1 MDRILGVFL
10 IILSALFSGT
20 LAIFACLAYQAGTN
34 PITLLFLRF
43 SIAGVFMILVM
54 AAQGVAFPRGRTL
67 IVLIAMGALFYVSLS
82 LSFFTALTM
91 APAGLVVILLYLY
104 PAFVTILTAIFLK
117 KPVTTFNIVALLL
130 SFIGIVF
137 IVGLNSGKGQ
147 ILGILLAILTAL
159 LFAIYLVLSHKS
171 IIKAGAL
178 SATTVLTFS
187 AGIVFGGIVA
197 VKGVEFP
204 VTMAGWV
211 YAVAVALIPTVLA
224 FLTLFAGL
232 KRIEPPNAAII
243 LTMEPVIAVVL
254 AAVILG
260 ETITP
265 VKILGGMMILSAV
278 ILLARSEMKTVS
290 KTERTCD

>member
-137 IVGLNSGKGQ
+137 IVGLNIGKGQ

-290 KTERTCD
+290 KTERTGD

>member
-1 MDRILGVFL
+1 MDRFLGVFL

-290 KTERTCD
+290 KTERTGD

>member
-1 MDRILGVFL
+1 MARFLGVFL

-43 SIAGVFMILVM
+43 SIAGVFMVLVM

-204 VTMAGWV
+204 VTMVGWV

-278 ILLARSEMKTVS
+278 ILLARSEVKTVS
-290 KTERTCD
+290 KTERTGD

>member
-1 MDRILGVFL
+1 MDRFLGVFL

>member
-1 MDRILGVFL
+1 MDRFLGVFL

-67 IVLIAMGALFYVSLS
+67 FVLIAMGALFYVSLS

-290 KTERTCD
+290 KTERTGD

>member
-1 MDRILGVFL
+1 M
-10 IILSALFSGT
+10 
-20 LAIFACLAYQAGTN
+20 
-34 PITLLFLRF
+34 
-43 SIAGVFMILVM
+43 
-54 AAQGVAFPRGRTL
+54 

-204 VTMAGWV
+204 VTMAGWM

-243 LTMEPVIAVVL
+243 LTLEPVIAVVL

-278 ILLARSEMKTVS
+278 ILLARSEVKTVS

>member
-1 MDRILGVFL
+1 MDRFLGVFL

-197 VKGVEFP
+197 VKGVKFP

-290 KTERTCD
+290 KTERTGD

>member
-1 MDRILGVFL
+1 MDRFLGVFL

-204 VTMAGWV
+204 VTMAGWM

-243 LTMEPVIAVVL
+243 LTLEPVIAVVL

-278 ILLARSEMKTVS
+278 ILLARSEVKTVS

>member
-159 LFAIYLVLSHKS
+159 LFAIYLVLGHKS

-178 SATTVLTFS
+178 SATTVLTLS

-290 KTERTCD
+290 KTERTGD

>member
-1 MDRILGVFL
+1 MDRFLGVFL

-159 LFAIYLVLSHKS
+159 LFAIYLVLGHKS

-178 SATTVLTFS
+178 SATTVLTLS

-278 ILLARSEMKTVS
+278 ILLARNEVKTVS
-290 KTERTCD
+290 KTERTGD

>member
-1 MDRILGVFL
+1 MDRFLGVFL
-10 IILSALFSGT
+10 IILSALFSST

-278 ILLARSEMKTVS
+278 ILLARSEVKTVS

>member
-1 MDRILGVFL
+1 MDRFLGVFL

-159 LFAIYLVLSHKS
+159 LFAIYLVLGHKS

-178 SATTVLTFS
+178 SATTVLTLS

-290 KTERTCD
+290 KTERTGD